1 MKSWLDYWNA
11 PNKIYVNS
19 RHQRAH
25 YEIVFASLEPYLPT
39 APGSFILDWGCGDAL
54 AAARMAAHGDVLLF
68 DGAPN
73 TRDRLRDRYR
83 YHPHVKVVDE
93 AGLSNIPPGSVDL
106 ILVISVLQYLNESQL
121 QEAFAVFRRLLK
133 DDGRLLI
140 GDVIDPAT
148 STYAHVRSF
157 LTFALR
163 GGFFLAALGGLA
175 MTFLSP
181 YRQLERDAGFRQ
193 FSPPEFLAWLDRNGF
208 AGERLVRNVSVSQ
221 LRASYLARKKM
232 PLHTAIV
239 ASAAVQSAGGQE

>member
-25 YEIVFASLEPYLPT
+25 YEIVFASLKAYLPT
-39 APGSFILDWGCGDAL
+39 GPGRVILDWGCGDAL
-54 AAARMAAHGDVLLF
+54 AATRMAAHGDVLLF

-83 YHPHVKVVDE
+83 DHPHVKVVDE
-93 AGLSNIPPGSVDL
+93 AGLNNVAPGSVDL
-106 ILVISVLQYLNESQL
+106 ILVISVLQYLNEPQL

-140 GDVIDPAT
+140 GDVIDPTT
-148 STYAHVRSF
+148 STHAHVRSF

-175 MTFLSP
+175 MTFFSS

-193 FSPPEFLAWLDRNGF
+193 FSQSEFLAWLDRNGF
-208 AGERLVRNVSVSQ
+208 DGKRLARNVSVSQ
-221 LRASYLARKKM
+221 LRSSYLARKNK
-232 PLHTAIV
+232 PSNTV
-239 ASAAVQSAGGQE
+239 ATAAVHSGSR